1 MSQISVTPAIVIEL
15 DLEAKAPRVFVR
27 SMTEGEEA
35 RITDWI
41 RSQDGLADL
50 VFRALELAEEAQ
62 AA

>member
-1 MSQISVTPAIVIEL
+1 MTPSIVIEL
-15 DLEAKAPRVFVR
+15 DVEEKAPRVYVR
-27 SMTEGEEA
+27 AMTDGQEA

-50 VFRALELAEEAQ
+50 VDRALELAEEAR